1 VSIMNTTYP
10 PLMRT
15 DAESVTQVV
24 ARPAVRASVHSWGF
38 WASLGWGLFALAT
51 AVFAIVVCAMVW
63 MLAHQLRMPNDA
75 DAGFGALAGA
85 IAPIAGSVVLVIAV
99 KCRRQSLR
107 DYFALNAVRWRDIL
121 LGLAALLAMIVM
133 SEIAERLLGIDA
145 GSKATATAYAQ
156 AKLAGALPM
165 LLFGV
170 LIVAPITEELMFRG
184 FLHRGWRTSRLGV
197 VGTIVL
203 ASALW
208 AVLHQQYNAYGVFC
222 VFVLGLVLGWIRQR
236 SESTTPAIILHAINN
251 LAATAFVI
259 IQVEWLS

>member
-1 VSIMNTTYP
+1 
-10 PLMRT
+10 
-15 DAESVTQVV
+15 
-24 ARPAVRASVHSWGF
+24 
-38 WASLGWGLFALAT
+38 
-51 AVFAIVVCAMVW
+51 
-63 MLAHQLRMPNDA
+63 
-75 DAGFGALAGA
+75 
-85 IAPIAGSVVLVIAV
+85 
-99 KCRRQSLR
+99 
-107 DYFALNAVRWRDIL
+107 
-121 LGLAALLAMIVM
+121 GLAALLAMIVM